1 MSLSE
6 ESTKKIADALLAGR
20 KIEAIKLYRSETGES
35 LTEAKAFVDNLTNEL
50 KQEFPDKFK
59 TQAKGCMIYI
69 VIGVLG
75 TGLAGYQ
82 IVDWIS

>member
-35 LTEAKAFVDNLTNEL
+35 LTEAKAFIDNLTSEL
-50 KQEFPDKFK
+50 KQEYPDKFK
-59 TQAKGCMIYI
+59 AEAKGCMIYI
-69 VIGVLG
+69 VFGLFG
-75 TGLAGYQ
+75 TGVFGYQ
-82 IVDWIS
+82 VYNWIV